1 MRAFIALALPEE
13 VREALGRLQQDLVA
27 SRADVKWVEP
37 DHLHVTMKFLGE
49 ITEDQRHAVEA
60 MLRRLA
66 EREAPFLL
74 GVQVLGAFPS
84 ATAPRV
90 LWVGLADGRERV
102 QRMAEVIEREGAALS
117 FVREDR
123 PFAAHVTLGRVR
135 SSRHRQ
141 QLARALLNTTW
152 QPPAPWRVAS
162 ITLYQSVLGSV
173 GPRYTVLADVPFARG
188 VSGG

>member
-13 VREALGRLQQDLVA
+13 VREALGRLQQDLAA

-49 ITEDQRHAVEA
+49 ITEEQRHAVEA

-74 GVQVLGAFPS
+74 GVQALGAFPS
-84 ATAPRV
+84 AAAPRV

-102 QRMAEVIEREGAALS
+102 QRMAEAIEREGAALS

-123 PFAAHVTLGRVR
+123 PFAAHVTIGRVR
-135 SSRHRQ
+135 SKSHRQ
-141 QLARALLNTTW
+141 QLARCLLETGW

-162 ITLYQSVLGSV
+162 LTLYQSVLGSS
-173 GPRYTVLADVPFARG
+173 GPRYTVLADVPL
-188 VSGG
+188 V